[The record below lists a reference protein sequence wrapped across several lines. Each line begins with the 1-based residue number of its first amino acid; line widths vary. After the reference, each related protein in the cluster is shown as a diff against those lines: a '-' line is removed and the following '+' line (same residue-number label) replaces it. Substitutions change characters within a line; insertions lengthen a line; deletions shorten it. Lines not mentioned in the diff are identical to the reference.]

1 LDPEVFF
8 MGEVGLQYRILPEG
22 LETDLDKLKG
32 DIEKALPAGA
42 KLRAS
47 EQRPL
52 AFGLKALHVLI
63 VMDDKKGGA
72 EQVED
77 VLNTVPGV
85 QSVEIVEMGLL

>member
-1 LDPEVFF
+1 V
-8 MGEVGLQYRILPEG
+8 GEVGMQYRVLPEG
-22 LETDLDKLKG
+22 LEVDLDKLKT
-32 DIEKALPAGA
+32 DIEKALPEGA

-47 EQRPL
+47 EQKPL

-72 EQVED
+72 EQVETAISG
-77 VLNTVPGV
+77 VAGV

>member
-1 LDPEVFF
+1 V
-8 MGEVGLQYRILPEG
+8 GEVGLQYRVLPEG
-22 LETDLDKLKG
+22 LEIDLKKLEE
-32 DIEKALPAGA
+32 DIRKALPEAA
-42 KLRAS
+42 KLRVA

-72 EQVED
+72 EQVESAISG
-77 VLNTVPGV
+77 VPGV

>member
-1 LDPEVFF
+1 
-8 MGEVGLQYRILPEG
+8 MGEVGLQYRVLPEG
-22 LETDLDKLKG
+22 LEVDLKKMEG
-32 DIEKALPAGA
+32 DIEKALPQFA
-42 KLRAS
+42 KLRAA

-72 EQVED
+72 EQVESAISG
-77 VLNTVPGV
+77 VAGV

>member
-1 LDPEVFF
+1 
-8 MGEVGLQYRILPEG
+8 MGEVGLQYRVLPEG
-22 LETDLDKLKG
+22 LEIDLKKLED
-32 DIEKALPAGA
+32 DIKKALPEFA
-42 KLRAS
+42 KLRAA

-72 EQVED
+72 EQVETAISG
-77 VLNTVPGV
+77 VSGV

>member
-1 LDPEVFF
+1 VFSV
-8 MGEVGLQYRILPEG
+8 GEVGLQYRVLPEG
-22 LETDLDKLKG
+22 LEVDLTKLEG
-32 DIEKALPAGA
+32 DIKNALPDGA
-42 KLRAS
+42 RLRAA

-72 EQVED
+72 DQVED
-77 VLNTVPGV
+77 AISKVPGV

>member
-1 LDPEVFF
+1 
-8 MGEVGLQYRILPEG
+8 MGEVGMQYRILPEG
-22 LETDLDKLKG
+22 LEVDLEKLEE
-32 DIEKALPAGA
+32 DIKKALPEGA
-42 KLRAS
+42 RLRAA

-72 EQVED
+72 EQVESAITS
-77 VLNTVPGV
+77 VAGV

>member
-1 LDPEVFF
+1 
-8 MGEVGLQYRILPEG
+8 MGEVGLQYRVLPEG
-22 LETDLDKLKG
+22 LEVDLEKLRS
-32 DIEKALPAGA
+32 DIEKALPEGA

-72 EQVED
+72 EQVEAAITG
-77 VLNTVPGV
+77 VIGV
-85 QSVEIVEMGLL
+85 QSAEIVEMGLL

>member
-1 LDPEVFF
+1 

-22 LETDLDKLKG
+22 LEVDLTKLEG
-32 DIEKALPAGA
+32 DIKKALPDGA
-42 KLRAS
+42 RLRAA

-72 EQVED
+72 DQVED
-77 VLNTVPGV
+77 AISKVPGV

>member
-1 LDPEVFF
+1 V
-8 MGEVGLQYRILPEG
+8 GEVGLQYRVLPEG
-22 LETDLDKLKG
+22 LEVDLKKLEG
-32 DIEKALPAGA
+32 EIEKALPDFA
-42 KLRAS
+42 KMRAA

-72 EQVED
+72 EQVESAISG
-77 VLNTVPGV
+77 VAGV